1 MEKENQLL
9 NGNKS
14 QLLTAVAVAQP
25 LQKTDFKN
33 SPEKRPL

>member
-1 MEKENQLL
+1 LINEQINNDRTKGQHP
-9 NGNKS
+9 
-14 QLLTAVAVAQP
+14 TAVAVAQP